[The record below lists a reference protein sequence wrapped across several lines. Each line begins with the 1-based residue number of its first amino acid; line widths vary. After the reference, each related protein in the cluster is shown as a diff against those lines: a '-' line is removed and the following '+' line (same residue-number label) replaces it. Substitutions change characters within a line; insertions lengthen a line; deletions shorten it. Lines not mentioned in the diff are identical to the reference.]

1 MLHKTDELM
10 RDFVIRD
17 MQVVIDVYR
26 IIEDH
31 IMMGSKKV
39 VFGIKGLIS
48 YGKKI
53 W

>member
-26 IIEDH
+26 IMRRGYEKSSI
-31 IMMGSKKV
+31 
-39 VFGIKGLIS
+39 
-48 YGKKI
+48 
-53 W
+53 